1 MRQSLINQVSPRD
14 IKNSFTYVAGREH
27 GAIIRRQ
34 TSALSIGACHCKWE
48 HGSSQATESN
58 GLGNGIV
65 GTNFNADDMQW
76 NTGDF
81 NLDGMT
87 DVADL
92 DILGANW
99 TASQTIGNTSSL
111 VPEPT
116 TLSLLVVSV
125 LVIGAGGLKD
135 CYSVKKL
142 FNYPASA
149 GIMPHV

>member
-1 MRQSLINQVSPRD
+1 
-14 IKNSFTYVAGREH
+14 
-27 GAIIRRQ
+27 
-34 TSALSIGACHCKWE
+34 
-48 HGSSQATESN
+48 
-58 GLGNGIV
+58 
-65 GTNFNADDMQW
+65 MQW

-125 LVIGAGGLKD
+125 LVIGAGVLKD
-135 CYSVKKL
+135 CYSVKKTL
-142 FNYPASA
+142 PLSSLRWYNAPRLKCIFFAF
-149 GIMPHV
+149 V